1 MVLQKTQKYVNIS
14 LLGVTRLSIMAFSIA
29 TLGIMTFS
37 ITSLSITT
45 FSIIDIIVTL
55 STRDIRCNDTQR
67 KD

>member
-14 LLGVTRLSIMAFSIA
+14 LLGVT

-37 ITSLSITT
+37 ITTL
-45 FSIIDIIVTL
+45 SIIDIIVTL